1 VRALV
6 IGFGNPGR
14 MDDGL
19 GPALAEKV
27 ESWQKPSVVALADYQ
42 LNIEHAAEV
51 AESDLV
57 IFIDASTEATPP
69 FCFYRLEPA
78 NRQAFTTHAMVPE
91 TVLETCRKVYG
102 KAPPAFILAVRG
114 DRFELGEGL
123 SSGAKQNMEKSE
135 KFLSDLLQPGD
146 LTARCMGAA
155 GC

>member
-1 VRALV
+1 MKILV

-51 AESDLV
+51 AQADLV
-57 IFIDASTEATPP
+57 IFIDASTEAPSP
-69 FCFYRLEPA
+69 FRFYQLEPA

-91 TVLETCRKVYG
+91 TVLEICRKVYR
-102 KAPPAFILAVRG
+102 KAPPAFILAVCG
-114 DRFELGEGL
+114 NRFELAEGL
-123 SSGAKQNMEKSE
+123 SSGAKQNMEKAE
-135 KFLSDLLQPGD
+135 KFLSELLQPGD